1 MLLDF
6 QRSRSEKE
14 RETKTERA
22 SLTEGRCYK
31 DREEGRDEMKV
42 KLASCMLA
50 FMWVISFTLFQILIK
65 SILLYLLFIDKDA
78 EA

>member
-1 MLLDF
+1 MENEWIWRDKGWRQGLLLDF

-31 DREEGRDEMKV
+31 DREEGRDDNEG
-42 KLASCMLA
+42 
-50 FMWVISFTLFQILIK
+50 
-65 SILLYLLFIDKDA
+65 
-78 EA
+78 